1 MLILYYI
8 LSFNKF
14 LDFID
19 SCLSCIQFSRC
30 ILSFFEGLYP
40 SKPNSKNSFNLY
52 SIERR

>member
-8 LSFNKF
+8 LFFNKF

-30 ILSFFEGLYP
+30 ILSFLKDCILQNQTAKIFSTYTP
-40 SKPNSKNSFNLY
+40 
-52 SIERR
+52 